1 MRKHTMRKR
10 NRALAVKAPRLRCPG
25 CGERLNRGAS
35 GYLSPQPGDLTECR
49 CRRMLEYVE
58 GPNSLSLRIA
68 PSERVRALMLAL
80 KCDSRPSLSDV
91 VNHVIKYRQM
101 HRI

>member
-1 MRKHTMRKR
+1 MAKRKGTASIK
-10 NRALAVKAPRLRCPG
+10 ALRLRCPG
-25 CGERLNRGAS
+25 CGTRLNRDAGGCRA
-35 GYLSPQPGDLTECR
+35 PQPGDVTECH
-49 CRRMLEYVE
+49 CRRVLEYIEAV
-58 GPNSLSLRIA
+58 NSLSVRIA

-80 KCDSRPSLSDV
+80 KCASRPSLSDV